1 MRCLFPLLLLLHLL
15 PSPHTALPSEN
26 TASAAAL
33 SLLSLDNALPSSTRT
48 SSSAEIAASS
58 LVELQKLDA
67 RVTRRIASRR
77 RRRRAPV
84 KLQHRPQFSPVK
96 GEEGGAADEGGDG
109 GGTRP
114 SADLGNTDA
123 EGLVAN
129 PTPTKRQANRTMLA
143 NSTAPPRE
151 IDVGYV
157 FSLLWGARRPPC
169 SARPDTRTPPSPC
182 APRPLPRLHL
192 EAATMLLHTLQC
204 ASFLDTSV
212 PPTPPS

>member
-1 MRCLFPLLLLLHLL
+1 M
-15 PSPHTALPSEN
+15 
-26 TASAAAL
+26 
-33 SLLSLDNALPSSTRT
+33 
-48 SSSAEIAASS
+48 
-58 LVELQKLDA
+58 

-96 GEEGGAADEGGDG
+96 GEEGGAADDGGV

-114 SADLGNTDA
+114 SAAVDGNTDA

-129 PTPTKRQANRTMLA
+129 PAPTKRPANRTMLA

-157 FSLLWGARRPPC
+157 CSFLLHTSDFRQMPFSFLLPSPRATARP
-169 SARPDTRTPPSPC
+169 ARPDTRTHPSPC
-182 APRPLPRLHL
+182 APRSLPRLHL
-192 EAATMLLHTLQC
+192 EAATVCLIMHCNAVL
-204 ASFLDTSV
+204 S
-212 PPTPPS
+212 